1 MDSPDDCNEIY
12 SYFSF
17 GYVKMLK
24 MLLEASQDIA
34 NKNNDNRRLWM
45 RKTLVFLALAST
57 CSLYAA
63 SMGLEDLA
71 NPWYGSVGTGIN
83 NANPSEW
90 DTPAEAYNKNKTNRG
105 FYTFEIGKQVQHYVD
120 VSLMYLNHETFNYQM
135 YQQRIASSHKL
146 ENTEQTK
153 PFNLNNRALLV
164 SGFLHPDHNWY
175 KISTVGLSP
184 FIGGGI
190 GYALNQI
197 DNFYSTSGKGLNKA
211 AVHSNSSMVNQVN
224 INSFAWQAS
233 AGLSIHPITH
243 LSLDVG
249 YRYYDGGNLETAN
262 NVTNSSPANNNLIT
276 PWSGHLSM
284 NQLFV
289 DFKYKM

>member
-1 MDSPDDCNEIY
+1 M
-12 SYFSF
+12 
-17 GYVKMLK
+17 
-24 MLLEASQDIA
+24 
-34 NKNNDNRRLWM
+34 RRLQM
-45 RKTLVFLALAST
+45 RKTLAFLALAST

-63 SMGLEDLA
+63 SLGIEDLD
-71 NPWYGSVGTGIN
+71 NPWYGSIGTGIN
-83 NANPSEW
+83 NANPSVW

-135 YQQRIASSHKL
+135 YQHRISNSNKL
-146 ENTEQTK
+146 ANSDQNK
-153 PFNLNNRALLV
+153 LSNLNNRALLV
-164 SGFLHPDHNWY
+164 SGFLHSDHNWY
-175 KISTVGLSP
+175 KISTVSLSP

-197 DNFYSTSGKGLNKA
+197 DNFYSTNDVGMHKRSTNPS
-211 AVHSNSSMVNQVN
+211 VNNQVN
-224 INSFAWQAS
+224 IAGFAWQAS

-249 YRYYDGGNLETAN
+249 YRYYDGGSLDT
-262 NVTNSSPANNNLIT
+262 TNSLSSNSAANSNLIT

>member
-1 MDSPDDCNEIY
+1 MN
-12 SYFSF
+12 FTN
-17 GYVKMLK
+17 
-24 MLLEASQDIA
+24 LENS
-34 NKNNDNRRLWM
+34 
-45 RKTLVFLALAST
+45 
-57 CSLYAA
+57 
-63 SMGLEDLA
+63 
-71 NPWYGSVGTGIN
+71 WYGSIGAGIN

-105 FYTFEIGKQVQHYVD
+105 FYTFEIAKQVQHYVD

-135 YQQRIASSHKL
+135 YQQGIFNTNKL
-146 ENTEQTK
+146 APTEQNK
-153 PFNLNNRALLV
+153 PFNLNNRAVLV
-164 SGFLHPDHNWY
+164 SGFLRPDHNWY

-197 DNFYSTSGKGLNKA
+197 DNFYPITNSTLNKNA
-211 AVHSNSSMVNQVN
+211 TNANSPVSNSVN

-233 AGLSIHPITH
+233 AGFSIHPITH

-249 YRYYDGGNLETAN
+249 YRYYDGGNLDTSNAI
-262 NVTNSSPANNNLIT
+262 THSTTGNSSSIT

>member
-1 MDSPDDCNEIY
+1 
-12 SYFSF
+12 
-17 GYVKMLK
+17 
-24 MLLEASQDIA
+24 
-34 NKNNDNRRLWM
+34 M
-45 RKTLVFLALAST
+45 RKTLVFLALTST
-57 CSLYAA
+57 HLLYANP
-63 SMGLEDLA
+63 MDFTNMA
-71 NPWYGSVGTGIN
+71 NPWYSSVGAGIN
-83 NANPSEW
+83 NANPSVW

-135 YQQRIASSHKL
+135 YQQSISNNQKL
-146 ENTEQTK
+146 TNTDQNK
-153 PFNLNNRALLV
+153 PFSLNNRALLV
-164 SGFLHPDHNWY
+164 SGFLHADHNWY
-175 KISTVGLSP
+175 KISTIGLSP

-197 DNFYSTSGKGLNKA
+197 DNFYPSNTLNKSTTN
-211 AVHSNSSMVNQVN
+211 SNTSSANSVN

-233 AGLSIHPITH
+233 AGFSIHPITH

-249 YRYYDGGNLETAN
+249 YRYYDGGNLDASATIIN
-262 NVTNSSPANNNLIT
+262 TNTGNSNLLT